1 MANVANSIA
10 TGPASKDAVS
20 GGKKFPLKPAPGQP
34 GIGSQAKLG
43 TSSDE
48 AHRKILGMKIG
59 NPGSFDRG
67 GAEATF
73 KKYHAPTGKA

>member
-1 MANVANSIA
+1 MANVANTIA
-10 TGPASKDAVS
+10 TGPASKDTVS

-34 GIGSQAKLG
+34 GLGSRAKLG

-48 AHRKILGMKIG
+48 AHRKIMGLKM
-59 NPGSFDRG
+59 NPGHFDRG

-73 KKYHAPTGKA
+73 TKYHAPTGKA